1 MATPTG
7 QPLDLPHQLA
17 QMMVKVVPGALLPP
31 QAGSL
36 GQDPAFPSVRQLQK
50 WIQHW
55 GLGAVW
61 IESAPAPEAMLR
73 IQQLQSW
80 AVLPLLVG
88 ADASVG
94 INFAGTTPLPPP
106 RCLQNLKPD
115 PSGSRDPHPS
125 LSRGEL
131 SREATHPP
139 QVPSDQVA
147 AGQLGTFTAREAKA
161 IGINWLWGLSLDWQG
176 GLGCFG
182 RDPAQVTARVGA
194 YLRAAETEA
203 VWVSVRPP
211 QHRSFQDPSSQD
223 PMLLPWLELLNAS
236 GGGLE
241 LENLDLGSV
250 RNRLAGLIIADV
262 RRDPLAQIN
271 PDRTD
276 PDPMFQ
282 AESHLRALRS
292 GADLLVVDSVEQAVE
307 GLTQAVHKG
316 QLSPERVA
324 SSVQRILATKAR
336 LHPGSRGLLR
346 QYWPALPAS
355 EADAPDPGRI
365 LSEASSS
372 LLLGNPR
379 GQGAGSSLERLV
391 PTLLTSQRGSRALQ
405 TRLAQPDAI
414 AFARHLLIQ
423 SLGGDPCGQLP
434 LRPAP
439 DWLNWIWVEDDA
451 QRPMSAD
458 PMVARFQAKGIPT
471 LISDSLTPLPL
482 LEKALRD
489 APQIILQWIGGS
501 GQSHPVVPHLLQDHL
516 ASLAACVLYRHPH
529 PAQSLASILP
539 PQRIPFLHLYATTP
553 QAQTL
558 ALHHLLGPMSP

>member
-17 QMMVKVVPGALLPP
+17 QMMVMVVPGALLPP
-31 QAGSL
+31 QTGSL
-36 GQDPAFPSVRQLQK
+36 GQDPTFPSVRQLQK

-94 INFAGTTPLPPP
+94 IDFAGATPLPPP
-106 RCLQNLKPD
+106 RCLQDLKPD
-115 PSGSRDPHPS
+115 PSGSMDPHPG
-125 LSRGEL
+125 LSGGKL
-131 SREATHPP
+131 GREATHPL
-139 QVPSDQVA
+139 QVSADQAA

-161 IGINWLWGLSLDWQG
+161 IGVNWLWGLSLDWQG

-182 RDPAQVTARVGA
+182 ADPAQVITRVGA

-211 QHRSFQDPSSQD
+211 QHSSSQD
-223 PMLLPWLELLNAS
+223 PMLLPWLELLNGS

-241 LENLDLGSV
+241 LESLDLESV
-250 RNRLAGLIIADV
+250 RNRLMGLIIADV
-262 RRDPLAQIN
+262 RRDPLTKLN

-276 PDPMFQ
+276 PDPMLQ
-282 AESHLRALRS
+282 AESYLRALRS

-324 SSVQRILATKAR
+324 ASVQRILATKAR
-336 LHPGSRGLLR
+336 LHRGSRGLLR

-355 EADAPDPGRI
+355 DVEAPDPGRI

-372 LLLGNPR
+372 LLLGTPR
-379 GQGAGSSLERLV
+379 VQGAGSSLERIV

-423 SLGGDPCGQLP
+423 SLGGDACGKLP
-434 LRPAP
+434 LQPAT
-439 DWLNWIWVEDDA
+439 DWLNWIWVEDDS

-482 LEKALRD
+482 LEKALQD

-501 GQSHPVVPHLLQDHL
+501 DQSHPVVPHLLQDHL
-516 ASLAACVLYRHPH
+516 ASLAACILYRHPH
-529 PAQSLASILP
+529 QAQSLASILA

-558 ALHHLLGPMSP
+558 ALHHLLGPMSPWPR